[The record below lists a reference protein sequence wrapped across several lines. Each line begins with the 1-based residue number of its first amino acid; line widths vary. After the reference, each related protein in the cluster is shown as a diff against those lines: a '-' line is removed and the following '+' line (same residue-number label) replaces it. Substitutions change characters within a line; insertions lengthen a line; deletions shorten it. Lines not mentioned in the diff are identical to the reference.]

1 MAKKST
7 TKASEPAE
15 KPEKKKKAAAAKK
28 PAKAKEKTVKKAAA
42 PAKKKPA
49 KAKEKAPE
57 AKEEKKQEAKKA
69 PAAKKTRHIE
79 KIKFREKKDITE
91 VAKLRKKTP
100 RFTRQ
105 EFGKFAK
112 LDDKWRTP
120 RGCDSKKDEGK
131 RGKGA
136 SPKIGYKRPASA
148 REIHPSGFYPI
159 MVRNPT
165 ELSIVDPKFQGAIIA
180 AAVGRKKRNEIIKA
194 ANNLSITILNPRKGE
209 V

>member
-7 TKASEPAE
+7 TKAKAAEKAE
-15 KPEKKKKAAAAKK
+15 KPEKKAAAKK

-69 PAAKKTRHIE
+69 PAAKKKLHIE
-79 KIKFREKKDITE
+79 KIKFREKKDTSE
-91 VAKLRKKTP
+91 VKKLRKKTP

-136 SPKIGYKRPASA
+136 SPKIGYKRPAAA
-148 REIHPSGFYPI
+148 REIHPSGFYPV

-165 ELSIVDPKFQGAIIA
+165 ELSIVDPKSQGAIIA
-180 AAVGRKKRNEIIKA
+180 AAVGRKKRNDIIKA

-209 V
+209 I

>member
-7 TKASEPAE
+7 TKAAE
-15 KPEKKKKAAAAKK
+15 KPEKKKTAAAAKK
-28 PAKAKEKTVKKAAA
+28 PAKTKEKTVKKAAA

-49 KAKEKAPE
+49 KAKEKPLA
-57 AKEEKKQEAKKA
+57 AKEEKKADVKKA
-69 PAAKKTRHIE
+69 PIAKKHLHIE
-79 KIKFREKKDITE
+79 KIKFREKKDISE
-91 VAKLRKKTP
+91 VKKLRKKTP
-100 RFTRQ
+100 KFTRQ

-136 SPKIGYKRPASA
+136 SPKIGYKRPAEA
-148 REIHPSGFYPI
+148 REIHPSGFYPV

-165 ELSIVDPKFQGAIIA
+165 ELSIVDPKTHGAIIS

-209 V
+209 I